1 MTDDQQGTREL
12 PGNIPKPVEQLIR
25 HIAVKEIMGGKIPRR
40 PITAHSAQ
48 ATVKD
53 FVGVFCSIGHR
64 RTCATRVEIGQGL
77 MNILRT
83 LAVPLIDFALPPR
96 CPACGV
102 IVSENHRF
110 CLECWAKLAFLGS
123 PCCESCALPFPFEQA
138 RSEERRVG
146 KECVSTCRS
155 RWSP

>member
-1 MTDDQQGTREL
+1 M
-12 PGNIPKPVEQLIR
+12 
-25 HIAVKEIMGGKIPRR
+25 AVKEIMSGKIPRR
-40 PITAHSAQ
+40 PITALSAQ
-48 ATVKD
+48 AAVKN
-53 FVGVFCSIGHR
+53 FVGVFCSIGHC

-110 CLECWAKLAFLGS
+110 CIECWAKMDFLGS
-123 PCCESCALPFPFEQA
+123 PCCEGCAFPLD
-138 RSEERRVG
+138 RKRLVSGKCGSERVDLSG
-146 KECVSTCRS
+146 GRNN
-155 RWSP
+155 

>member
-1 MTDDQQGTREL
+1 MGKTRIGTDNLHSLSGQPVAQILVRTADQQGTREL
-12 PGNIPKPVEQLIR
+12 PGDIPKPVEQLIR

-83 LAVPLIDFALPPR
+83 LED
-96 CPACGV
+96 
-102 IVSENHRF
+102 
-110 CLECWAKLAFLGS
+110 
-123 PCCESCALPFPFEQA
+123 
-138 RSEERRVG
+138 SEESLGG

-155 RWSP
+155 RWEADQ

>member
-1 MTDDQQGTREL
+1 
-12 PGNIPKPVEQLIR
+12 
-25 HIAVKEIMGGKIPRR
+25 MGGKIPRR
-40 PITAHSAQ
+40 PSTAHSAQ

-110 CLECWAKLAFLGS
+110 CLECWAKMDFLGS

-138 RSEERRVG
+138 GPSHCGACLANPPAHDRARAVLAYGRSEEHTSELHSLMRISYSVFCLNT
-146 KECVSTCRS
+146 KIS
-155 RWSP
+155 